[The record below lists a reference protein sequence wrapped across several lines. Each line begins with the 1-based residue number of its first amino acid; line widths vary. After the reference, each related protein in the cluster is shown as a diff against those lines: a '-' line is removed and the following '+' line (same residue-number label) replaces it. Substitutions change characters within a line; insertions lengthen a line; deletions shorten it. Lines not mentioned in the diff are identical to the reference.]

1 MSSVTVSLKPDVF
14 EGFRF
19 DFTKMLGEYFALS
32 HRYPARPTPA
42 VYFPANR
49 YQSGCTFFT
58 ILFCLHDSNSATM
71 GNMELPS
78 RGDDVIKVPTTSY
91 EFGANFFDPK
101 VNTLS
106 G

>member
-1 MSSVTVSLKPDVF
+1 MYFFYDSVL
-14 EGFRF
+14 
-19 DFTKMLGEYFALS
+19 
-32 HRYPARPTPA
+32 
-42 VYFPANR
+42 
-49 YQSGCTFFT
+49 
-58 ILFCLHDSNSATM
+58 LHDCASATM